1 MLHYQGSPQVIPHMH
16 MVPFDHST
24 FHRQRRRLHFFF
36 SKNLELGAWEVAVS
50 RASLH
55 WRGRPW
61 GAAAQT
67 RAPAP
72 DEATGSRG
80 AGRATGGAVSGD
92 ILVEQLDIPAAC
104 PKEDL

>member
-55 WRGRPW
+55 
-61 GAAAQT
+61 
-67 RAPAP
+67 
-72 DEATGSRG
+72 
-80 AGRATGGAVSGD
+80 
-92 ILVEQLDIPAAC
+92 
-104 PKEDL
+104 